1 MNTTKSTNTNKRP
14 GENFLGTYLGV
25 YGKSYPTDG
34 VLDLADHLD
43 SQALILVA
51 QAEETRAAADLLRSG
66 ALVRATPPG
75 EPAGVS
81 DTQASAPCSIHLR
94 SVLGVS
100 EPPDHLRGLDEE
112 NLQRTT
118 MEAQQHDED
127 FVLLCIPDR
136 VNETTITLVI
146 NPTSWSEAVPI
157 ANFFKHLAKLTLAIG
172 AWREW
177 KGLCPL
183 CEEAMSDFRADD
195 VSYCEEIPHP
205 GRACTACAEAMD
217 QARQLGIPTV
227 TLWNGRCVPVE
238 TTNG

>member
-1 MNTTKSTNTNKRP
+1 MNTAKATNRNKRP
-14 GENFLGTYLGV
+14 GETFLGTYLGV
-25 YGKSYPTDG
+25 YGRFYPTDG

-43 SQALILVA
+43 TQALILIA

-66 ALVRATPPG
+66 ALVRTIPPG
-75 EPAGVS
+75 DPTVVS
-81 DTQASAPCSIHLR
+81 DTQASAPSSIQLR

-112 NLQRTT
+112 NLHRTT
-118 MEAQQHDED
+118 MEVQQDDED
-127 FVLLCIPDR
+127 FVRLCIPDR

-146 NPTSWSEAVPI
+146 NPTTWSEAIPI

-177 KGLCPL
+177 KGLCSL
-183 CEEAMSDFRADD
+183 CEEAMSDFPADD

-205 GRACTACAEAMD
+205 GRACPVCAVAME
-217 QARQLGIPTV
+217 QARRLGLPTA
-227 TLWNGRCVPVE
+227 TLRNGRCVSVG
-238 TTNG
+238 TTHG